1 MLEKNSYKF
10 DFEGFDEK
18 ETNDRLCSLYDVRDM
33 LERVQM
39 TREIAGKDV
48 QDVLNMQ
55 FAILDMSANLQEHA
69 NNKDY
74 DIWDSVYHSEH
85 LENDLME
92 SQLKKEHDDKMRDT
106 NEIDESQFEVTDQN
120 QRTL

>member
-18 ETNDRLCSLYDVRDM
+18 ETNDRLCALYDVRDM

-48 QDVLNMQ
+48 QDVLDMQ

-69 NNKDY
+69 YNEDY
-74 DIWDSVYHSEH
+74 DIWDSVHHSKH

-92 SQLKKEHDDKMRDT
+92 SHLKKEHDDKMRDT